1 MARVIYDFSSQHLE
15 QLHQLYQ
22 NVWWANKRS
31 FEQTVACV
39 KGSQVCIGLLDE
51 QEKLVGFTRV
61 ITDGIFK
68 AIIFDVIVCQSQRGN
83 KLCLQLIDFV
93 KAHPVLNN
101 AQHIELYCLPEL
113 ESFYSILGFTTELGG
128 VNLMRLEKE

>member
-22 NVWWANKRS
+22 TVWWANKRS

-83 KLCLQLIDFV
+83 KLGLQLIDFV
-93 KAHPVLNN
+93 KTHPVLNN
-101 AQHIELYCLPEL
+101 VQHIELYCLPEL